1 MTMKQRTA
9 LVTGGSRGIG
19 RAIALAL
26 AEQVSS
32 IAILYAGRK
41 DAALETV
48 EALEAKGVS
57 ALALQCDVGDADA
70 VLDAVI
76 KVRETLSPISVL
88 VNNAG
93 ITRDGLTLRMD
104 TVDFNEVVRVNL
116 NGAFYTT
123 QACYRD
129 LLRAKG
135 GRVIFISSVSGL
147 MGNPGQANYS
157 AAKAGLIGLTKTLAR
172 ELAGRGV
179 TVNAVCPGFIETD
192 MTSAMDEETLAQALK
207 AVPAGRLG
215 TAEEIASAVAFLCRA
230 SMNGPFA
237 TARESGALPPPAAR
251 RTVAR

>member
-1 MTMKQRTA
+1 MSHEQRTA

-32 IAILYAGRK
+32 IAIFYAGRQ
-41 DAALETV
+41 DAANETV
-48 EALEAKGVS
+48 GALEKKGVT
-57 ALALQCDVGDADA
+57 ALALKCDVGDAGAVKDA
-70 VLDAVI
+70 VRQA
-76 KVRETLSPISVL
+76 RETLGPISLL

-104 TVDFNEVVRVNL
+104 AKDFDEVVRVNL
-116 NGAFYTT
+116 NGAFYTA

-129 LLRAKG
+129 LLKAEG
-135 GRVIFISSVSGL
+135 GRIVNISSVSGL
-147 MGNPGQANYS
+147 MGNPGQANYA

-192 MTSAMDEETLAQALK
+192 MTGAMDSETLAQALK
-207 AVPAGRLG
+207 AVPKGRLG
-215 TAEEIASAVAFLCRA
+215 RAEEIASAVAFLCSDKA
-230 SMNGPFA
+230 DYI
-237 TARESGALPPPAAR
+237 TGAVLQ
-251 RTVAR
+251 VDGGLYI

>member
-1 MTMKQRTA
+1 MSPEKKTA

-26 AEQVSS
+26 AEQVPQ
-32 IAILYAGRK
+32 IAILYAGRQ
-41 DAALETV
+41 DAASETV
-48 EALEAKGVS
+48 RLLEERGVK
-57 ALALQCDVGDADA
+57 ALAVQCDVSDAEA
-70 VLDAVI
+70 VREAVRQA
-76 KVRETLSPISVL
+76 RETLGPIGVL

-104 TVDFNEVVRVNL
+104 ARDFEEVVRVNL
-116 NGAFYTT
+116 NGAFHTV

-129 LLRAKG
+129 LLKARG
-135 GRVIFISSVSGL
+135 GRVVNISSVSGL

-172 ELAGRGV
+172 EMAGRGV

-192 MTSAMDEETLAQALK
+192 MTGAMGEEALAQAKK

-215 TAEEIASAVAFLCRA
+215 KAEEIASAVAFLCSDKA
-230 SMNGPFA
+230 EYI
-237 TARESGALPPPAAR
+237 TGAVLR
-251 RTVAR
+251 VDGGLYI